1 MNIAISSLSALLA
14 AIVTLAIGVSVLLR
28 DRKQPAYRH
37 FAALSF
43 LISGWHV
50 SQFIKDAVPID
61 ATVWLSLL
69 PGVAVPLAAQRFFI
83 SFLAPNP
90 LRPPPVPRATL
101 LGTGALYGLLAYS
114 LFHPI
119 HRAPLF
125 GGVLF
130 AFVFVGLFGCA
141 YFVYRRS
148 RAAATHT
155 EQTRLRYLLVGGLAA
170 ITFAL
175 TDHLPRVG
183 VPFPALG
190 NLATIVYM
198 YFLSQTLFRSRLLDL
213 NELLGKMV
221 VLSALMLILS
231 VLYGLMVFGLRLEAE
246 VGKGVQMLNTIIA
259 SFVILILFD
268 PLRTMVEERVNRWMF
283 REKYELRRR
292 TDQLRRELSSII
304 DIGAMVRRVLAHLEE
319 SQRATHAAI
328 YLMDADGSG
337 YELAGHLGP
346 RPEERLD
353 AVTRRPLLERVRRDG
368 VLLLETLQR
377 ERRPDEE
384 AAAEAQDVMRTLE
397 EMNASV
403 CIPLQADEHLLGLLC
418 LRDERLREAYS
429 SEEIDFFR
437 MLAAQ
442 MSVTLQNG
450 QAYETMKERA
460 RLAALGE
467 MAAGLA
473 HEIRNPLGAIKGAAQ
488 FLRPPASSDAATTPG
503 AVHSKGVDEFLDIIV
518 EEVNRLNRVVSQ
530 FLDYARPDRGER
542 EPVDVNEVV
551 RRTVQLLEQQASGVT
566 FDVHLGEDLPQIRGN
581 AEQLRQVFL
590 NLGLNA
596 LQAMPDGGRLVVSTR
611 LRRGARR
618 GEPTAFLEARFRD
631 SGPGIPEK
639 VLKNIFVPFFTTKDG
654 GSGLGLAISQ
664 RIAQNHGGIIDAR
677 SQEGRGATFTVLLP
691 LGDEG
696 TRTLQPVGRDTREN
710 PAASPAREPAG
721 R

>member
-14 AIVTLAIGVSVLLR
+14 AIVTLSIGVSVLLR
-28 DRKQPAYRH
+28 DRKQPTFRH

-43 LISGWHV
+43 VISGWHA
-50 SQFIKDAVPID
+50 SQFLADAVRGD
-61 ATVWLSLL
+61 FTYWLSLL
-69 PGVAVPLAAQRFFI
+69 PGVAVPLAAQRFFV
-83 SFLAPNP
+83 SFLAPDP
-90 LRPPPVPRATL
+90 VRPPPLPRPIL
-101 LGTGALYGLLAYS
+101 LGTGALYGLLAYA
-114 LFHPI
+114 LINPI
-119 HRAPLF
+119 HRSPF
-125 GGVLF
+125 F
-130 AFVFVGLFGCA
+130 AGLLIVFVAVGLYGCA

-148 RAAATHT
+148 RRAATHT
-155 EQTRLRYLLVGGLAA
+155 EQTRLRYLLVGGVLA

-175 TDHLPRVG
+175 TDYLPRVG
-183 VPFPALG
+183 VPFPAIG

-213 NELLGKMV
+213 NELLGRMV

-231 VLYGLMVFGLRLEAE
+231 VLYGLMVFGLRLEE
-246 VGKGVQMLNTIIA
+246 QVGKGVQMLNTIIA

-268 PLRTMVEERVNRWMF
+268 PLRSLIEEGVNRWMF

-292 TDQLRRELSSII
+292 TESLRRELSSII
-304 DIGAMVRRVLAHLEE
+304 DIGNMVRRVIAHLEE
-319 SQRATHAAI
+319 SQRATHAAV

-353 AVTRRPLLERVRRDG
+353 AVMRRPLLDRLRRDG

-377 ERRPDEE
+377 ERRPDDE

-397 EMNASV
+397 DMHASV
-403 CIPLQADEHLLGLLC
+403 CIPLQADEHLIGLLC

-429 SEEIDFFR
+429 SEEIEFFR
-437 MLAAQ
+437 TLAAQ

-450 QAYETMKERA
+450 QVYEQMKERA

-488 FLRPPASSDAATTPG
+488 YLRPPTGSQAPLADRPR
-503 AVHSKGVDEFLDIIV
+503 GVDEFLDIIV

-551 RRTVQLLEQQASGVT
+551 RRTVQLLEQQARGVAV
-566 FDVHLGEDLPQIRGN
+566 DVHLGEDLPQIRGN

-618 GEPTAFLEARFRD
+618 GEPASFLETRFRD

-639 VLKNIFVPFFTTKDG
+639 LLKNIFVPFFTTKEG

-664 RIAQNHGGIIDAR
+664 RIAQNHGGIIDVR
-677 SQEGRGATFTVLLP
+677 SQEGRGATFSVLLP
-691 LGDEG
+691 LSDET
-696 TRTLQPVGRDTREN
+696 TRTLQPVGRDTREI
-710 PAASPAREPAG
+710 AAAHPRE

>member
-1 MNIAISSLSALLA
+1 MGIGISSLSALLA
-14 AIVTLAIGVSVLLR
+14 GIVTLAIGASVLLR
-28 DRKQPAYRH
+28 DFKQPAHRR
-37 FAALSF
+37 FAVLSF
-43 LISGWHV
+43 TISAWHLL
-50 SQFIKDAVPID
+50 QFAYAVVPGP
-61 ATVWLSLL
+61 ATYWLSML
-69 PGVAVPLAAQRFFI
+69 PGVAVPLAAQRFFV
-83 SFLAPNP
+83 SFLAADP
-90 LRPPPVPRATL
+90 LRPPPVPRLFT
-101 LGTGALYGLLAYS
+101 LGTVALYGLLGYS
-114 LFHPI
+114 AVVHPI
-119 HRAPLF
+119 HRSWIF
-125 GGVLF
+125 GATLV
-130 AFVFVGLFGCA
+130 AFVFAGLYGCA
-141 YFVYRRS
+141 YYVYRRS
-148 RAAATHT
+148 RRAATHT
-155 EQTRLRYLLVGGLAA
+155 EQMRLRYLLIGGLLA
-170 ITFAL
+170 ITFVL
-175 TDHLPRVG
+175 TDQLTRIG
-183 VPFPALG
+183 VQVPALG

-231 VLYGLMVFGLRLEAE
+231 ILYGLLVFGVAAE
-246 VGKGVQMLNTIIA
+246 ERSSVRMLNTIIA

-268 PLRTMVEERVNRWMF
+268 PLRSLVEERVSRWMF
-283 REKYELRRR
+283 REKFELRRL

-319 SQRATHAAI
+319 SQRVTHAAI
-328 YLMDADGSG
+328 YLMDADGTG

-353 AVTRRPLLERVRRDG
+353 AVTRRPLLERLRRDG

-377 ERRPDEE
+377 QQRPGEE
-384 AAAEAQDVMRTLE
+384 AAAEAQEVMRTLE
-397 EMNASV
+397 EMNAGM
-403 CIPLQADEHLLGLLC
+403 CLPLQADEHLLGMLC

-429 SEEIDFFR
+429 TEEIDFFR
-437 MLAAQ
+437 SLAAQ

-450 QAYETMKERA
+450 QAYEQMKERA

-488 FLRPPASSDAATTPG
+488 YLRPTPPPG
-503 AVHSKGVDEFLDIIV
+503 DGSRQGVDEFLDIIV

-542 EPVDVNEVV
+542 ETLDVNDVL
-551 RRTVQLLEQQASGVT
+551 RRTLQLLEPQAGKVSVE
-566 FDVHLGEDLPQIRGN
+566 VRLAEDLPQIRAS

-596 LQAMPDGGRLVVSTR
+596 VQSMPDGGKLYVSTR

-618 GEPTAFLEARFRD
+618 GEPASFLEVRFRD

-639 VLKNIFVPFFTTKDG
+639 VQRNIFVPFFTTKEG

-664 RIAQNHGGIIDAR
+664 RIAQSHGGLIEVHSR
-677 SQEGRGATFTVLLP
+677 EGHGATFTVLLP
-691 LGDEG
+691 LSDEAS
-696 TRTLQPVGRDTREN
+696 RTLQPAKE
-710 PAASPAREPAG
+710 AAAK
-721 R
+721 